1 MPKRPYGTAMG
12 WLVFSNLYVA
22 CCGAALTAASYALLG
37 SSPRID
43 RVVLLVFFGTLVI
56 YNLDRLVEPAPG
68 DSAHERWVAEHR
80 RPLWGLTL
88 LAALGACA
96 CLPGLTAAAIASLL
110 IPAALSIG
118 YCVPVYRSGGRW
130 RRLKTV
136 PGGKLLLIAGVWTYA
151 TLALPQINSV
161 ARIGTATL
169 ALLLLSR
176 VLFLLAV
183 AMPFDLPDAAR
194 DRAAG
199 IRTLPQRLGVDGT
212 RRLAVILAV
221 VSGGLAVGCPW
232 PYAAGLLVSCA
243 ITVAV
248 VRGLHA
254 DRGVMYY
261 EVLLD
266 GMLLVQA
273 GLIALLWAGGSGAV

>member
-1 MPKRPYGTAMG
+1 MG

-37 SSPRID
+37 SSPRVD

-88 LAALGACA
+88 VASLGASA
-96 CLPGLTAAAIASLL
+96 CLPGLSTAAMISLL

-118 YCVPVYRSGGRW
+118 YCVPVYRSGRRW
-130 RRLKTV
+130 RRLKAL

-151 TLALPQINSV
+151 TLALPQINSPLRL
-161 ARIGTATL
+161 APATL
-169 ALLLLSR
+169 TLLLLSR
-176 VLFLLAV
+176 VFFLLAV

-199 IRTLPQRLGVDGT
+199 ILTIPQRLGVAGT
-212 RRLAVILAV
+212 RRLAVVLAV
-221 VSGGLAVGCPW
+221 LSGGLALGCPW
-232 PYAAGLLVSCA
+232 PFAAGLLVSSA
-243 ITVAV
+243 VTV
-248 VRGLHA
+248 GLVHA
-254 DRGVMYY
+254 LSAQRGVLYY

-266 GMLLVQA
+266 GMLLLQA
-273 GLIALLWAGGSGAV
+273 GLVGLLWAGGQGAV